1 MCIQYEDLSA
11 PKKPI
16 PIVQQLFLPYLSVCK
31 IQNNMLIQI
40 KSSSRRQSLTLSECG
55 FVTENFS

>member
-40 KSSSRRQSLTLSECG
+40 KSSSRPSLAS
-55 FVTENFS
+55 VVNPVPID